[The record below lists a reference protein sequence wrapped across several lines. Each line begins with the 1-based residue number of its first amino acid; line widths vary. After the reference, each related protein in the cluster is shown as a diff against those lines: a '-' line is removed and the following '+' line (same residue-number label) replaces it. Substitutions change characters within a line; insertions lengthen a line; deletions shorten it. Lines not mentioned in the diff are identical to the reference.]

1 MNKKNKK
8 ITKIIMGTI
17 GIASILAIVPA
28 CVVSCGSSSTTN
40 STPTN
45 SSSTSSSTTTP
56 TSTPE
61 VGSAVLSSMV
71 TPSASGLKGI
81 QYQTNEFGFG
91 SSVTLNAKFNE
102 PKVQVT
108 SGQKASISMTYSWFA
123 NGSTNPIKGA
133 SSNSYVVNLLNED
146 TTYQV
151 NVAYTITITDG
162 TKTINTF
169 QNTVSSSI
177 KLIVN
182 NADLHVNLTYGNNE
196 NSTITDYG
204 TQTFKTNIYAVFGT
218 NDNDQLALSTTDFPA
233 GYSLQYQELD
243 LPSNKS
249 ANDVLPSAIAINS
262 TAYLAS
268 TFNVQQSYPI
278 VVNLVQNKQVIAT
291 SNAINVCGYVKTD
304 GNINFDSTV
313 PTSTANQGLDLG
325 NNKFAFGSKLTLTA
339 NFVQPVF
346 TLGANQT
353 VQTMSTLYTWT
364 VNGKTFTT
372 TNNTYTVNG
381 LYANTS
387 YSVAITY
394 AYEIINSKT
403 KVPLSTPISGTL
415 SYNKSINLNVDY
427 SNVKFALNASD
438 LNKNNQITNFGYQS
452 LTTRLE
458 VSFDHN
464 KTYTTLNAS
473 DFTNSNYQIEFGT
486 VSNDKFDVFSANDA
500 SSSQA
505 WNTSY
510 VIENATELQAQI
522 NLGNNNIIKSN
533 VIATNITNPS
543 VGLSASLS
551 TAKNAVGKQIAT
563 NEFAFGSQVTLTAD
577 FTHPAINQGS
587 GITTTNNVTY
597 TWYKNGAVIEGATS
611 STYTIPYFL
620 TSDTYS
626 VSVNWA
632 WSITKDDVT
641 TSAKSNLEA
650 INQTYKSNNLNLTVN
665 NSNLAVNLSYG
676 NNETSTITSASNA
689 ALKLTTTITA
699 KFGNDTITIPNDEL
713 TSNLSN
719 WKITYQRFSFNQWN
733 NLSSNE
739 INNENAFSYKYMP
752 TGVYPIQVQ
761 LSGNNQTYNSNL
773 IKVNTSYNDDVLGLD
788 NIPTSLQSTYSYS
801 SLMLLY
807 LQQSL
812 KEDGNNA
819 PFMQLVNSWGQGY
832 MFIEATTSDTYNQVN
847 TSDLTDFNVSW
858 INAKDH
864 ADGLMVSATVN
875 VANNKGLEL
884 LGYDNYQKK
893 DYAYTT
899 SNNLLI
905 SNGDV
910 ISWTLP
916 FGGMQ
921 ALQWTITNGQV
932 SNVNWNIT
940 NYPDNVFYNYGSSSS
955 PSWHV
960 YDWACT
966 NQYGHPSINN
976 SNIYWGYK
984 VTTSSGQNALA
995 SLINSN
1001 SFYTGLKPTDSS
1013 YLLYNDFPLVSTNSS
1028 NVQIGYITLTSQCIS
1043 LLNHLY
1049 QESIAGI
1056 TALENN

>member
-1 MNKKNKK
+1 MNKKNKL
-8 ITKIIMGTI
+8 TKIIFGTL
-17 GIASILAIVPA
+17 GITAIACIIPA
-28 CVVSCGSSSTTN
+28 CVVSCGSSGTTS
-40 STPTN
+40 STPAAA
-45 SSSTSSSTTTP
+45 SPTSSSTTSS
-56 TSTPE
+56 STPN
-61 VGSAVLSSMV
+61 VGSTVLSAMV
-71 TPSASGLKGI
+71 TPSTNGLKGI
-81 QYQTNEFGFG
+81 QYQPNEFGFG

-102 PKVQVT
+102 PEVEVT
-108 SGQKASISMTYSWFA
+108 NGQKASISMTYSWFV
-123 NGSTNPIKGA
+123 NGSSTPIKGA
-133 SSNSYVVNLLNED
+133 NSDSYVVNLLNQD
-146 TTYQV
+146 ATYQV
-151 NVAYTITITDG
+151 NVAYTIIITDG
-162 TKTINTF
+162 SKTVNSF
-169 QNTVSSSI
+169 QNTVSDSI
-177 KLIVN
+177 KLSVN
-182 NADLHVNLTYGNNE
+182 NTDLHVNLSYGNNE
-196 NSTITDYG
+196 TSTITDYG
-204 TQTFKTNIYAVFGT
+204 SQTFNANIYVVFGDK
-218 NDNDQLALSTTDFPA
+218 NNDQLALSTSDFPA

-243 LPSNKS
+243 VPSNKTAS
-249 ANDVLPSAIAINS
+249 DVLPSAINLNNNS
-262 TAYLAS
+262 SLSA
-268 TFNVQQSYPI
+268 TFRVQQSYPI
-278 VVNLVQNKQVIAT
+278 AVSLMQNKQVITT

-304 GNINFDSTV
+304 GTINLDSAV
-313 PTSTANQGLDLG
+313 PSTSSNVGLSLG
-325 NNKFAFGSKLTLTA
+325 TNKFAFGSKLTLTA
-339 NFVQPVF
+339 NFVKPVF
-346 TLGANQT
+346 DLAANQE
-353 VQTMSTLYTWT
+353 VQNISTLYAWT
-364 VNGKTFTT
+364 VDGKTYTT
-372 TNNTYTVNG
+372 TSNTYTINA
-381 LYANTS
+381 LYANTT
-387 YSVAITY
+387 YSVMITY
-394 AYEIINSKT
+394 VYQIVNSKT
-403 KVPLSTPISGTL
+403 NAALSTPISGTL
-415 SYNKSINLNVDY
+415 SYTKSINLNVDY

-452 LTTRLE
+452 LTSSLE
-458 VSFDHN
+458 VSFDNN
-464 KTYTTLNAS
+464 KTYIPLNAS
-473 DFTNSNYQIEFGT
+473 DFANSNYQIEFGT
-486 VSNDKFDVFSANDA
+486 VSNDKFDVFSTNDA

-505 WNTSY
+505 WSTSY

-632 WSITKDDVT
+632 WSITKDDAT

-650 INQTYKSNNLNLTVN
+650 INQTYKSNNLSLTVN

-676 NNETSTITSASNA
+676 NNETSTITSASNV

-719 WKITYQRFSFNQWN
+719 WKITYQRFAFNQWN
-733 NLSSNE
+733 TLSSNE

-847 TSDLTDFNVSW
+847 ASDLTDFNVSW

-884 LGYDNYQKK
+884 LGYGNYQKK

-940 NYPDNVFYNYGSSSS
+940 NYPDNVFYNYGSSTN

-1013 YLLYNDFPLVSTNSS
+1013 YLLYNDFPLVSANSS
-1028 NVQIGYITLTSQCIS
+1028 NMQTGYITLTSQCIS

>member
-1 MNKKNKK
+1 MNKK

-17 GIASILAIVPA
+17 GVASILAIVPA

-45 SSSTSSSTTTP
+45 SSSTSSSTTP
-56 TSTPE
+56 ASTPE
-61 VGSAVLSSMV
+61 VGSTVLSSMV

-102 PKVQVT
+102 PKVKVT

-123 NGSTNPIKGA
+123 NGSSNPIKGA
-133 SSNSYVVNLLNED
+133 TSNSYVVNLLNED

-177 KLIVN
+177 KLTVN
-182 NADLHVNLTYGNNE
+182 NADLHVNLTYDNNE

-218 NDNDQLALSTTDFPA
+218 NANDQLALSTSDFPA

-249 ANDVLPSAIAINS
+249 ANDVLPSAIALDS
-262 TAYLAS
+262 TASLTS
-268 TFNVQQSYPI
+268 TLNVQQSYPI

-313 PTSTANQGLDLG
+313 PTNTSNQGLYLG

-339 NFVQPVF
+339 NFAQPVF
-346 TLGANQT
+346 DLAANQS

-364 VNGKTFTT
+364 INGKTFTT

-387 YSVAITY
+387 YSVTITY
-394 AYEIINSKT
+394 VYQIINSKT
-403 KVPLSTPISGTL
+403 KAPLSTPISGAL

-438 LNKNNQITNFGYQS
+438 LNKNNQIINFGYQS
-452 LTTRLE
+452 LTTNLE
-458 VSFDHN
+458 VSFDNN
-464 KTYTTLNAS
+464 KTYIPLNAS
-473 DFTNSNYQIEFGT
+473 DFTNFNYQIEFGT
-486 VSNDKFDVFSANDA
+486 LSNDKFDVFSSNDA

-505 WNTSY
+505 WSTSY

-522 NLGNNNIIKSN
+522 NLGNNNVIKSN
-533 VIATNITNPS
+533 VISTNITNPS
-543 VGLSASLS
+543 VGLSACLS
-551 TAKNAVGKQIAT
+551 TTKNAVGKQIAT

-577 FTHPAINQGS
+577 FIHPAINQGS
-587 GITTTNNVTY
+587 GITTTDNVTY
-597 TWYKNGAVIEGATS
+597 TWYKNGAVIKGVSS

-632 WSITKDDVT
+632 WSITKDNAT

-650 INQTYKSNNLNLTVN
+650 INQTYKSNNLSLTVD

-676 NNETSTITSASNA
+676 NNETSTITSASDVS
-689 ALKLTTTITA
+689 LKLITTVTA

-719 WKITYQRFSFNQWN
+719 WKITYQRFAFNQWN
-733 NLSSNE
+733 TLSSNE
-739 INNENAFSYKYMP
+739 INNENAFTYKCMP
-752 TGVYPIQVQ
+752 TGVYPIQAQ
-761 LSGNNQTYNSNL
+761 LTGNNRTYNSNL
-773 IKVNTSYNDDVLGLD
+773 IQVNTSYNDDVLGLD
-788 NIPTSLQSTYSYS
+788 NIPASLQSTYNFP
-801 SLMLLY
+801 LLIQNY
-807 LQQSL
+807 INLTI
-812 KEDGNNA
+812 EGEGGNS
-819 PFMQLVNSWGQGY
+819 PFMQ
-832 MFIEATTSDTYNQVN
+832 QVN
-847 TSDLTDFNVSW
+847 AWANGYLIVQNTKPASNQQWVSVSPIDLGNIQVTWTNTK
-858 INAKDH
+858 NH
-864 ADGLMVSATVN
+864 QDGVTVSATVEN
-875 VANNKGLEL
+875 ANGLLLINYNNGKPAYGNPENITVNKGDIIKWLF
-884 LGYDNYQKK
+884 
-893 DYAYTT
+893 
-899 SNNLLI
+899 
-905 SNGDV
+905 
-910 ISWTLP
+910 P
-916 FGGMQ
+916 FGGTQLGWSVTNNQVTVNMQ
-921 ALQWTITNGQV
+921 VNNNLVPNVITSFPKNGKNEWYAYQQPESYPSIPGMNSYFWGFTAESSNGTNLLTNALQTNKFYQDINDTQWVIFG
-932 SNVNWNIT
+932 SLPILG
-940 NYPDNVFYNYGSSSS
+940 DN
-955 PSWHV
+955 
-960 YDWACT
+960 
-966 NQYGHPSINN
+966 INN
-976 SNIYWGYK
+976 PAIILDSN
-984 VTTSSGQNALA
+984 TSSLVQ
-995 SLINSN
+995 
-1001 SFYTGLKPTDSS
+1001 P
-1013 YLLYNDFPLVSTNSS
+1013 LYNASIKGISS
-1028 NVQIGYITLTSQCIS
+1028 LK
-1043 LLNHLY
+1043 
-1049 QESIAGI
+1049 
-1056 TALENN
+1056 